1 MASYNQEF
9 RSRLIAD
16 GLAFSFGYHEC
27 VGRYPIISI
36 AKLHF
41 KCDTST
47 AIKTNIRNKKEIYK
61 AEIKNKNKV
70 IFFTSKVLFCNSVI
84 ERSCNFPRESSPI
97 FTLNEL
103 LNELADL

>member
-1 MASYNQEF
+1 MN
-9 RSRLIAD
+9 
-16 GLAFSFGYHEC
+16 C
-27 VGRYPIISI
+27 
-36 AKLHF
+36 
-41 KCDTST
+41 
-47 AIKTNIRNKKEIYK
+47 RNKKEIYK

-103 LNELADL
+103 LNELADKSDRPVSFHLLMLRYSLSREVLIC